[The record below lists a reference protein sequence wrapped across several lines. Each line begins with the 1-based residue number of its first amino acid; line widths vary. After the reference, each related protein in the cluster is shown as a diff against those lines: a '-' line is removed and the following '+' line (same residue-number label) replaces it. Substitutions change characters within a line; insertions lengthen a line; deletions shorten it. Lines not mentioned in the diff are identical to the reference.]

1 MENAIPI
8 VELDAMDINGLKKLR
23 KEMSRRIH
31 NLKVRDSLRVNV
43 YIAAEIRDKI
53 DSAVK
58 WAYARK
64 YIKKPSYWS
73 FCKFCINN
81 TVLYVTGE
89 IMKEEAEKARLNIGQ
104 AMMASLMNRSFKK
117 NTGAEGPAKVDP
129 VNTRN
134 VITQRVKIN
143 PEVREEFKTD
153 GGTVAEIKS
162 ASVKGQVI

>member
-1 MENAIPI
+1 MENTIPI

-23 KEMSRRIH
+23 KEMSKRIH
-31 NLKVRDSLRVNV
+31 NLKVRDSLRINV

-89 IMKEEAEKARLNIGQ
+89 IMKEEAEKARLATTVSPGFDIVAQNPPTTHLQ
-104 AMMASLMNRSFKK
+104 PPNSSYDEF
-117 NTGAEGPAKVDP
+117 AK
-129 VNTRN
+129 
-134 VITQRVKIN
+134 
-143 PEVREEFKTD
+143 
-153 GGTVAEIKS
+153 
-162 ASVKGQVI
+162 